1 MAQERIA
8 LLLEDALL
16 TVEELAFSCAVSREW
31 VIEHVH
37 AGLVSGEFGP
47 DPREWRFS
55 GSDLLR
61 LRRVVGLERDFEN
74 SKADIGR
81 WESGVN
87 SASGENSA
95 SKCCNEDKSG
105 EQSVHGSV
113 AASV

>member
-61 LRRVVGLERDFEN
+61 LRRVVGLERDFEAN
-74 SKADIGR
+74 PELASLVADLSEELQRLRVRLRRAGLSI
-81 WESGVN
+81 
-87 SASGENSA
+87 
-95 SKCCNEDKSG
+95 D
-105 EQSVHGSV
+105 
-113 AASV
+113 